1 MFVQTVLLDT
11 TRRKFYLTSLLK
23 FIVEAVLLIIGPVIK
38 SNNIII
44 KLLMVNMIVI
54 RLPPTFSVFRLIFS
68 FCKSAISWFKCL
80 HIFIPR
86 AENCLGTESESFK
99 MFSEFLERPKAPVY
113 DIFSNNVFQVSL

>member
-54 RLPPTFSVFRLIFS
+54 SLPPTFSVNIF
-68 FCKSAISWFKCL
+68 L
-80 HIFIPR
+80 
-86 AENCLGTESESFK
+86 L
-99 MFSEFLERPKAPVY
+99 
-113 DIFSNNVFQVSL
+113 

>member
-54 RLPPTFSVFRLIFS
+54 SLPPTFSVFRLIFS

-86 AENCLGTESESFK
+86 G
-99 MFSEFLERPKAPVY
+99 
-113 DIFSNNVFQVSL
+113 